1 MLLICIDILLINL
14 CKTIRRLRGRIRCV
28 RCCHGSR
35 NREDGDGARLRWGEV
50 KLGHAADRECR
61 AVGRARSSSAGP
73 RPEEGV
79 AACL

>member
-1 MLLICIDILLINL
+1 
-14 CKTIRRLRGRIRCV
+14 
-28 RCCHGSR
+28 
-35 NREDGDGARLRWGEV
+35 V

-73 RPEEGV
+73 RARPEEGV